1 MKRTGRGLTRT
12 TTAKSIAA
20 RARIRMAK
28 TTMAKKTGAKS
39 KAAARTKPR
48 AKATA
53 IGKKAAPKAAPKK
66 SAAKSAP
73 KKIAAPKSAPKRI
86 VATKS
91 ASQKMAPKSAAT
103 KSAPQKM
110 APKSAAAIPAP
121 PKIAA
126 SKSTAPKKAPPE
138 QASVEK
144 TPPASEMPTPR
155 PSRPASEG
163 AATAPPRPAGDLAA
177 AALPGPGAGDRAPEF
192 KLTTGGGQEVA
203 LSEFAGKSNVV
214 LYFYPKDMT
223 PGCTAEACA
232 FRDAYLRIRSLGAE
246 ILGVSMDDERSH
258 KTFAEKYSLPFP
270 LLADTGGAASK
281 AYGVYKE
288 KSLYGRTFWGI
299 ERSTFLIGKDGRVRK
314 AWRKVKVDGH
324 DQEVLEA
331 LGGLS

>member
-1 MKRTGRGLTRT
+1 VKRTGRGLTRT

-73 KKIAAPKSAPKRI
+73 KKIAAPKSAATKSAPERI
-86 VATKS
+86 AATKS
-91 ASQKMAPKSAAT
+91 ASQKMAPKSAV
-103 KSAPQKM
+103 
-110 APKSAAAIPAP
+110 AIPAP

-126 SKSTAPKKAPPE
+126 AKSTAPKKAPPE

>member
-73 KKIAAPKSAPKRI
+73 KKIAAPKSAATKSAPERI
-86 VATKS
+86 AATKS
-91 ASQKMAPKSAAT
+91 ASQKMAPKSAV
-103 KSAPQKM
+103 
-110 APKSAAAIPAP
+110 AIPAP

-126 SKSTAPKKAPPE
+126 AKSTAPKKAPPE